1 MREASNECMGL
12 ARQRK
17 VQSELPILVLSS
29 EPDGTHLFVQEAAG
43 RQRSELPTP
52 TEIIGLERS
61 GGVVSTRKIVP
72 HEDRYRYD
80 ARSGPC

>member
-1 MREASNECMGL
+1 MGL

-29 EPDGTHLFVQEAAG
+29 EPDGLHLFVQEVAG
-43 RQRSELPTP
+43 RRRDELPTP
-52 TEIIGLERS
+52 TMIIGLERG
-61 GGVVSTRKIVP
+61 GGVVSMRKIVP
-72 HEDRYRYD
+72 RENRYRYD